1 MEVILFL
8 QAVKKAC
15 HLLRSTLM
23 SVGETADTPGFT
35 DMLYFSKKFRA
46 YTGVSPT
53 EYRRLVQRKY

>member
-1 MEVILFL
+1 M
-8 QAVKKAC
+8 KKAC

-23 SVGETADTPGFT
+23 SVGETADAPGFA

-46 YTGVSPT
+46 YTGISPN